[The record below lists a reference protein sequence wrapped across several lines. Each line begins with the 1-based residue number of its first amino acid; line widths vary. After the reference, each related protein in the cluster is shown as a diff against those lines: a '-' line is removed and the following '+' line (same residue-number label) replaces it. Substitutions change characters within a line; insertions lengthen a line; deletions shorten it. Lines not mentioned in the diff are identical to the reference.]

1 MFCPGRFHAYFL
13 SLKNEGRHTVDGI
26 MSNVQMKLSGR
37 PWPPK
42 VVRSPASLDASS
54 IAVLSARLLLDL
66 SPASTDAKGYEE
78 ELVQNHLRLLYSV
91 QDNRRTIV
99 TGSPPEPLVAEA
111 SARIMHYHL
120 DQEPY
125 MDYWNLLREFVDRGL
140 AAQGSIGEL
149 IGRALSIF
157 AMDCA
162 INKLEDSEL
171 SELKYQTP
179 VRVTDYYKALLTEDA
194 WDILRQSVPA
204 NRARLSD
211 DSATRTFED
220 AFKNA
225 YFHFSHYG
233 KANDSSPMCDMY
245 AWALWLRGTAVACQ
259 ELGDR
264 MAPIYFSKLGNVSPK
279 TISVHLDQDKT
290 GQNVNLNTVAIQSAE
305 SLPTFFSDG
314 NNLPCI
320 VAVHCYALSTTTTK
334 KQGIFVTMPSPSSY
348 PPHRDS
354 KIDGFEAPRYQIN
367 FRGLS
372 AYGNISEG
380 VKTSIRR
387 MINQSKNAV
396 FSYHPREY
404 GVPLLRRM
412 LPVLTN
418 DLESME
424 WFGANTGMV

>member
-1 MFCPGRFHAYFL
+1 
-13 SLKNEGRHTVDGI
+13 
-26 MSNVQMKLSGR
+26 
-37 PWPPK
+37 
-42 VVRSPASLDASS
+42 
-54 IAVLSARLLLDL
+54 
-66 SPASTDAKGYEE
+66 
-78 ELVQNHLRLLYSV
+78 
-91 QDNRRTIV
+91 
-99 TGSPPEPLVAEA
+99 
-111 SARIMHYHL
+111 
-120 DQEPY
+120 
-125 MDYWNLLREFVDRGL
+125 MDCWDLLREFVDRGL

-162 INKLEDSEL
+162 IDRLEDSEL

-220 AFKNA
+220 AFKDA
-225 YFHFSHYG
+225 YLHFSHYG
-233 KANDSSPMCDMY
+233 KANDDSSPMY
-245 AWALWLRGTAVACQ
+245 AWALWLRGTAAVACQ

-290 GQNVNLNTVAIQSAE
+290 GQNVNPNTVAIQSAE
-305 SLPTFFSDG
+305 SLPTFFFSDG
-314 NNLPCI
+314 NNLPYI
-320 VAVHCYALSTTTTK
+320 VAVHCYALTTTTK
-334 KQGIFVTMPSPSSY
+334 KQGIFVTMPSPSSSY

-367 FRGLS
+367 FCGLS

-380 VKTSIRR
+380 VKVLIRR
-387 MINQSKNAV
+387 MIDQSKNTAV